1 MSALPE
7 AKALPDPPTDGVS
20 ALQYLRNGDDES
32 SSSSLLASTSWDGC
46 VRLHDTERW
55 VSQINQY
62 MDSGPLLSLATMGT
76 MKSNPLLVTG
86 GLDGSIRKLDIL
98 TNATSV
104 VGRHSGEPSKV
115 ACSCLKSL
123 GENLIVSAGWNSQ
136 LHLWDVRS
144 SSQVAIASM
153 DLPGKAF
160 AMDVDESRN
169 RIVVATSAGRRLVF
183 CDFNHGTLQTVLDR
197 ESSLKYQTRCVQ
209 FFPNGHGIA
218 IGSIEGRVAVEYLP
232 ETLLSNTSSTS
243 LDVANSTNNNNIGTA
258 NSEKKKYAFKCHRIQ
273 DTVYPVNA
281 IAFCPTQD
289 CTFATGGCDGTV
301 AIWDGLHKKKL
312 TSLPKFPTSI
322 AALVFSPTGS
332 HLAIAASYTFE
343 EGERDHPRDEIFVRP
358 VLESEVQP
366 KGK

>member
-1 MSALPE
+1 MLSLSF
-7 AKALPDPPTDGVS
+7 LFS
-20 ALQYLRNGDDES
+20 LR
-32 SSSSLLASTSWDGC
+32 C
-46 VRLHDTERW
+46 
-55 VSQINQY
+55 I
-62 MDSGPLLSLATMGT
+62 PKLLST
-76 MKSNPLLVTG
+76 V
-86 GLDGSIRKLDIL
+86 RKLDIL

-123 GENLIVSAGWNSQ
+123 GDNLIVSAGWNSQ

-232 ETLLSNTSSTS
+232 ETLLSNTSSTNI
-243 LDVANSTNNNNIGTA
+243 DVATNNIGTA

>member
-1 MSALPE
+1 MCHCCSHNQSNLSYCMSI
-7 AKALPDPPTDGVS
+7 
-20 ALQYLRNGDDES
+20 NI
-32 SSSSLLASTSWDGC
+32 ST
-46 VRLHDTERW
+46 VRT
-55 VSQINQY
+55 
-62 MDSGPLLSLATMGT
+62 
-76 MKSNPLLVTG
+76 
-86 GLDGSIRKLDIL
+86 LDIP

-104 VGRHSGEPSKV
+104 IGRHSGEPSKV

-136 LHLWDVRS
+136 LHIWDIRS
-144 SSQVAIASM
+144 SSQGAVVSM

-218 IGSIEGRVAVEYLP
+218 LGSIEGRVAVEYLP
-232 ETLLSNTSSTS
+232 ETCLSNTTTNM
-243 LDVANSTNNNNIGTA
+243 DVATTTTNNNTTGAST
-258 NSEKKKYAFKCHRIQ
+258 EKKKYAFKCHRIQ

-289 CTFATGGCDGTV
+289 CSFATGGCDGTV
-301 AIWDGLHKKKL
+301 AIWDGLYKKKL
-312 TSLPKFPTSI
+312 TSFPRFPTSI
-322 AALVFSPTGS
+322 AALAFSPSGS
-332 HLAIAASYTFE
+332 HIAIAASYTFE